1 MAIDNNAQEE
11 VTTTRKIVAGL
22 YMSLDGVVDSPEKW
36 GFAATNKEMT
46 DVIVAGIAQ
55 ADALLLGPHTYL
67 LFAQL
72 WQHQSSDVPM
82 ANFLNNSPKYVVSNT
97 MDTLEW
103 QPATLIKGN
112 LVEELTKLKLQPGK
126 NIQIPG
132 SPRLVRSLLRDGL
145 LGELSLNICPVVVG
159 SGMRLFDEI
168 NNQVNLKLVDSKIY
182 SNGVLGVTYQPVRSG
197 DQVTEQP
204 LHFPHA
210 AARK

>member
-1 MAIDNNAQEE
+1 MAKENDAQEE
-11 VTTTRKIVAGL
+11 VIMTRKIVAGL

-36 GFAATNKEMT
+36 GFPYTNKEMT
-46 DVIVAGIAQ
+46 EWMAAGIAQ
-55 ADALLLGPHTYL
+55 ADAVLLGPRTYL

-82 ANFLNNSPKYVVSNT
+82 ANFLNNSPKYVVSDT

-103 QPATLIKGN
+103 QPATLIKGD
-112 LVEELTKLKLQPGK
+112 LVEELTKLKQQPGK

-145 LGELSLNICPVVVG
+145 LDELSLYICPVVVG
-159 SGMRLFDEI
+159 SGMRLFNEI
-168 NNQVNLKLVDSKIY
+168 TNQVNLKLVDSKIF
-182 SNGVLGVTYQPVRSG
+182 SNGVLGVKYQPVRSG
-197 DQVTEQP
+197 DQVTGLP
-204 LHFPHA
+204 LHFPSA